1 MDGPTLITQPPGYPE
16 ERPETDDMDGML
28 EHLASELEGKQLLEK
43 PRVSKKVTLLGIA
56 SKDSCVACTAV
67 QPRRAEITGWHCCEA
82 SVFKLA
88 EVRATKLHRIQKNTS
103 FVVSALEN
111 ELTAVQVEARR

>member
-43 PRVSKKVTLLGIA
+43 PRVSKKVTLLVT
-56 SKDSCVACTAV
+56 DSRNTAAVDYAKFQLNIVYAYHTAV
-67 QPRRAEITGWHCCEA
+67 LCVQRY
-82 SVFKLA
+82 
-88 EVRATKLHRIQKNTS
+88 
-103 FVVSALEN
+103 VVCR
-111 ELTAVQVEARR
+111 T